1 MQIGPLR
8 EPCFTAEF
16 CGFIGVSHSVFS
28 GPASALQTAPTKA
41 APRTSPNHFS
51 YMVFQNLAMARFSSG
66 VACLRRHSACRHAG
80 RMASDLVHHGQSF
93 DDQLLGFGTLAIH
106 LGNGVDAE
114 TGAIRRPIT
123 LANAYAL
130 PYDASALAI
139 AKHLESLDVVRFVAY
154 PGLESHL
161 HHEVAASQLARPDSG
176 FGGVLSFGLDTD
188 HDGHNRFVSKL
199 NVITSAVSLGHD
211 QSLIVFLGED
221 DERQY
226 LYPPEF
232 HRGFFRLAVGLEDT
246 DDLIRDI
253 DHALAEAGF
262 EV

>member
-1 MQIGPLR
+1 
-8 EPCFTAEF
+8 
-16 CGFIGVSHSVFS
+16 
-28 GPASALQTAPTKA
+28 
-41 APRTSPNHFS
+41 
-51 YMVFQNLAMARFSSG
+51 MARFSSD
-66 VACLRRHSACRHAG
+66 VACLRGTAHAG
-80 RMASDLVHHGQSF
+80 MLGAWLLILYITDNHSTTSRSDSARWPFTSV
-93 DDQLLGFGTLAIH
+93 
-106 LGNGVDAE
+106 
-114 TGAIRRPIT
+114 TGSTPKPARSVAPSRWRTPT
-123 LANAYAL
+123 RC

-154 PGLESHL
+154 PGLESHP
-161 HHEVAASQLARPDSG
+161 HHEVAVSQLARPDSG
-176 FGGVLSFGLDTD
+176 FGGVLSFGLDTN

-211 QSLIVFLGED
+211 ESLIVFLGED

-253 DHALAEAGF
+253 DHALVEAGF